1 VDAGLQGCRTYR
13 GRLAWRRPQV
23 PVAKA
28 PRGATPNSMIS
39 RLSAQLKRLGTE
51 RSSLIR
57 VIASAISGAMVNW
70 RTLRDTR
77 TASVAWMLSV
87 VTSISSGE
95 ADTRATA
102 PPDRT
107 PWVT

>member
-1 VDAGLQGCRTYR
+1 M
-13 GRLAWRRPQV
+13 RR
-23 PVAKA
+23 
-28 PRGATPNSMIS
+28 
-39 RLSAQLKRLGTE
+39 
-51 RSSLIR
+51 
-57 VIASAISGAMVNW
+57 IASAISGAMVIW

-87 VTSISSGE
+87 VTSSSSGE
-95 ADTRATA
+95 APTRATA